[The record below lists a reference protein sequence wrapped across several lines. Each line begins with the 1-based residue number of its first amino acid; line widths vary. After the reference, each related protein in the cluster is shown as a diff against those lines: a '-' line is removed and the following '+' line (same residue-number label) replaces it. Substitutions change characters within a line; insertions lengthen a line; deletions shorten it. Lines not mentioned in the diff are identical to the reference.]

1 MPKLWWTPK
10 CSSLTARL
18 DRVVLIAGALAV
30 ALASVAL
37 FGWYT
42 YSPWLVQVRPTFAPM
57 QYNAAL
63 SVLLGGL
70 GTASA
75 GLGTGT
81 PRGGLRPRGSCHWT
95 LDAV

>member
-1 MPKLWWTPK
+1 MPKPWWTPK
-10 CSSLTARL
+10 RSSLTARL

-70 GTASA
+70 GLLALVGNGYASRWSA
-75 GLGTGT
+75 A
-81 PRGGLRPRGSCHWT
+81 SW
-95 LDAV
+95 